1 MRMNTDKKRPT
12 VVAGNW
18 KMNLLP
24 DQAQQLMLSIV
35 PAVQPQSMVIIA
47 APSIYLQSLHEDFGE
62 SVFIAAQNCS
72 DKDSGAFTG
81 EISASM
87 LNAIGVEFCLV
98 GHSERRSLYQE
109 TDDVVRWKVDACLKN
124 EVNPIFCCGE
134 TLDERKSE
142 QHFHVVQHQIEAA
155 LFQLSLDQVLKVIIA
170 YEPVWAIGTGVTA
183 SSSEAQ
189 EMHAHIRNVIREK
202 FGADVAES
210 ILILY
215 GGSVNAMN
223 CAELFACKDVDGGLV
238 GGASLKA
245 DEFKVIMSQATAIP
259 A

>member
-1 MRMNTDKKRPT
+1 MNTENKRPT

-24 DQAQQLMLSIV
+24 DQVQELMLNIIPSV
-35 PAVQPQSMVIIA
+35 RPQSMVIIA

-62 SVFIAAQNCS
+62 SVFLAAQNCS

-81 EISASM
+81 EISAAM
-87 LNAIGVEFCLV
+87 LQAIGIEFCLV
-98 GHSERRSLYQE
+98 GHSERRSLYNE

-124 EVNPIFCCGE
+124 QVNPIFCCGE
-134 TLDERKSE
+134 TLDERKSA
-142 QHFHVVQHQIEAA
+142 QHFHIVQQQIEAA
-155 LFQLSLDQVLKVIIA
+155 LFHLDLDQILKVVIA

-183 SSSEAQ
+183 TSSEAQ
-189 EMHAHIRNVIREK
+189 EMHAHVRRVIEEK
-202 FGADVAES
+202 FGPEVSES

-215 GGSVNAMN
+215 GGSVNAGN
-223 CAELFACKDVDGGLV
+223 CAELFAQTDVDGGLV

-259 A
+259 S